1 MEPMFTVTMADPLSL
16 LRQYTI
22 TKKEIIER
30 GNEIIFG
37 EFSWPKN
44 TKTNYLTYE
53 SGKEGTEKKYYT
65 LESLIFFLKHV
76 QLTHPVY
83 VRQAAAENIPSVRRP
98 DRKDLLAYLNGETTT
113 SAAIDK
119 STPLEIPIQVKRTSE
134 VGPDSGSPKKLKFE
148 ETQVQQVKEQLAAR
162 LDTPKEASVT
172 VDNIKSLSE
181 ALPPETIAAII
192 VKRIAN
198 KRKTIKENDDVHMN
212 SYLQVMV
219 DMDVYNSRDIL
230 SRERQ
235 WRTRTVI
242 LQSNGKIFAKDI
254 FNILQKL
261 NYKITR
267 GVETKAK
274 SPTAPEPFSTP
285 QVIPIRLIQQPAVYN
300 RYVQEKFVKR
310 DDDTEGFK
318 INTMGTYHN
327 MPAKIITEGEGSNP
341 STESVPKAS
350 SSTSV
355 SEQGVKKSKSSNRTP
370 IIIIPNSNSS
380 LITMYNVNEIFGRL
394 KYVTNEEQKAAG
406 VQKKNQIIFQRPK
419 KDGSTVAY
427 QIVDNV
433 QKLSSADWNRVVG
446 VFVLGPVW
454 QFKGWPFDGNP
465 VDIFSRIKA
474 FHIKYDDMKLD
485 ANVAGWSVNVIEL
498 SRTKRHSDRAAI
510 IKFWETLDHHIA
522 KNKSFLKF

>member
-1 MEPMFTVTMADPLSL
+1 MGIVQNLIYYF
-16 LRQYTI
+16 
-22 TKKEIIER
+22 
-30 GNEIIFG
+30 
-37 EFSWPKN
+37 
-44 TKTNYLTYE
+44 NYR

-119 STPLEIPIQVKRTSE
+119 STPLEIPIQVKRTSG
-134 VGPDSGSPKKLKFE
+134 VGLESGSPKKLKFE
-148 ETQVQQVKEQLAAR
+148 EAQVQQVKEQLAAR

-181 ALPPETIAAII
+181 ALLPETIAAII

-198 KRKTIKENDDVHMN
+198 KRKTIKENDDIHMN

-219 DMDVYNSRDIL
+219 DIDVYNSRDIL

-235 WRTRTVI
+235 RRTRNAI
-242 LQSNGKIFAKDI
+242 LQSTGKIFAKDI

-261 NYKITR
+261 NSKITR
-267 GVETKAK
+267 DVETKAT
-274 SPTAPEPFSTP
+274 SPFSTP
-285 QVIPIRLIQQPAVYN
+285 QVTPIRLIQQPAIYN

-327 MPAKIITEGEGSNP
+327 MPAKIITEGEGSKP
-341 STESVPKAS
+341 SKESLLKQN

-355 SEQGVKKSKSSNRTP
+355 PEQGVKKNKSSNRTP

-433 QKLSSADWNRVVG
+433 QKLSNADWNRVVG

-465 VDIFSRIKA
+465 VNIFSTIKA

-485 ANVAGWSVNVIEL
+485 ANVARWSVSVIEL
-498 SRTKRHSDRAAI
+498 SRTKRHFDRAAI
-510 IKFWETLDHHIA
+510 IKFWETLDQHIA
-522 KNKSFLKF
+522 KNKPFLKF